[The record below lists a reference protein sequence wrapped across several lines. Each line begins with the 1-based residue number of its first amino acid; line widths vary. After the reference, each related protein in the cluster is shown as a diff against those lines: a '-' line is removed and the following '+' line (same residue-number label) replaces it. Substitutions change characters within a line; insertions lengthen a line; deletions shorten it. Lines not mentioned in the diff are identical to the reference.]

1 MEAGSLHRLHE
12 TNERGQIMIR
22 AVIIGFNSVFAYDE
36 TPHLRCFQQA
46 LAEHVLPNLEGVRP
60 ESIEPII
67 SGNWPAEP
75 SCHLPRR

>member
-1 MEAGSLHRLHE
+1 
-12 TNERGQIMIR
+12 MIR
-22 AVIIGFNSVFAYDE
+22 TMIFGLNGVIADDE
-36 TPHLRCFQQA
+36 TLHLHCFQQA

-67 SGNWPAEP
+67 SDNWPTEP